1 MSRRLIGVA
10 AVVAAALVFA
20 PTASAQ
26 SGGGCQLDG
35 TASFSPGL
43 STSAQDF
50 TYAFG
55 GDLTGC
61 QSSTAGAPATGTVSA
76 GNVYTDATGQQFQE
90 PRSTGNGGCANSTT
104 SGIAIVT
111 WADGTRTIVDYDTTG
126 AAAAVHLSRHRAAE
140 RDAAG
145 DQPAA
150 RPADLDDADDDALR
164 RILGARPAGLRGRS
178 DGLQRAGRRD
188 VGRNRRGHRAGQ
200 QLTASAPEEKPK
212 RGRAPFGAPFQVRV
226 PGRG

>member
-20 PTASAQ
+20 PAASAQ

-55 GDLTGC
+55 GNLTGC

-90 PRSTGNGGCANSTT
+90 PRSTGNGGCSNSTT

-111 WADGTRTIVDYDTTG
+111 WADGTRTVVDYDTTG
-126 AAAAVHLSRHRAAE
+126 AAAAVHLTGTVLASVTLPAINPQPGQPTSTTLTTTRN
-140 RDAAG
+140 AG
-145 DQPAA
+145 SSALGLLA
-150 RPADLDDADDDALR
+150 FEAD
-164 RILGARPAGLRGRS
+164 P
-178 DGLQRAGRRD
+178 
-188 VGRNRRGHRAGQ
+188 
-200 QLTASAPEEKPK
+200 TACSAP
-212 RGRAPFGAPFQVRV
+212 GGVTSAGIAGVI
-226 PGRG
+226 GLGSS

>member
-43 STSAQDF
+43 GTSAQDF
-50 TYAFG
+50 TYGFG

-61 QSSTAGAPATGTVSA
+61 QSSTAGSPATGTVSA

-90 PRSTGNGGCANSTT
+90 PRSTGNGSCANSTT
-104 SGIAIVT
+104 SGISIVT

-126 AAAAVHLSRHRAAE
+126 AAAAVHLTGTVVPSVTLPAINPQPGQPTSTTLTTTRYADSSALGALAFE
-140 RDAAG
+140 AD
-145 DQPAA
+145 PAA
-150 RPADLDDADDDALR
+150 C
-164 RILGARPAGLRGRS
+164 
-178 DGLQRAGRRD
+178 
-188 VGRNRRGHRAGQ
+188 
-200 QLTASAPEEKPK
+200 SAP
-212 RGRAPFGAPFQVRV
+212 GGVTSAGIA
-226 PGRG
+226 GIIGLGSS

>member
-26 SGGGCQLDG
+26 SGGGCQLAG

-43 STSAQDF
+43 GTSAQDF

-90 PRSTGNGGCANSTT
+90 PRSTGNGGCSNSTT

-111 WADGTRTIVDYDTTG
+111 WGDGTRTIVDYDTTG
-126 AAAAVHLSRHRAAE
+126 AGAAVHL
-140 RDAAG
+140 AG
-145 DQPAA
+145 TVLPSVTLPAINPQPGQPTSTTLTTNRYDGSSALGLLA
-150 RPADLDDADDDALR
+150 FEAD
-164 RILGARPAGLRGRS
+164 PT
-178 DGLQRAGRRD
+178 
-188 VGRNRRGHRAGQ
+188 VC
-200 QLTASAPEEKPK
+200 SAP
-212 RGRAPFGAPFQVRV
+212 GGVTSAGIAGFIGL
-226 PGRG
+226 GSS